1 MNTLTYITPL
11 LCFCSFSED
20 SSMVALDAEKGNI
33 TLTSDLSEV
42 TEDTLLN
49 LTAIATDHGTPPK
62 SDEGLG
68 LVCVIP
74 VEILP
79 LNQCR

>member
-11 LCFCSFSED
+11 LCFCSFSEG
-20 SSMVALDAEKGNI
+20 SSMVALDADTGDI

-42 TEDTLLN
+42 TENTLLT

-68 LVCVIP
+68 FIT
-74 VEILP
+74 IL
-79 LNQCR
+79 LFFLRSSL